1 MVNMENWTRRKVMTT
16 ATTIAVVTI
25 AAVVIAKTIGAIVV
39 GAFLAGAGTA
49 LTIGFLIVA
58 GLLIKPPQGKK

>member
-1 MVNMENWTRRKVMTT
+1 MENWTRRKVMTT

-49 LTIGFLIVA
+49 LVIGFLIA
-58 GLLIKPPQGKK
+58 ASLLIKPTDKKK